1 MVREVFYSEIV
12 VISDTF
18 GDIFGAKAESA
29 MKKSALNALL
39 EIVRRLPSSFDDL
52 EEGEIIEMFRKT
64 HLFLGLEKGFARAE
78 RKFYFTAK
86 TRTELEEMKMKRERD
101 VKILLEL
108 CPDFPMEHLDA
119 FYSLYTAYG
128 KKMLRRRPLREY
140 LGETSEEMAK
150 REEWKK
156 KREAKRAERIKAEKA
171 RKPNGLELLAFFS
184 QPKEIRDVLYHFP
197 IQLDRLSDI
206 DESDFMD
213 AAKKAGVT
221 KDDVFFAYERYN
233 AYRLEFEDF
242 TTSENGAPCGKII
255 YLRAEKDEEAD
266 LLESGSCVF
275 LLHEIKADERL
286 SEADEEEIF
295 KPHIEKAFSEGYS
308 FAHCYLITEPISSL
322 PLTITEETW
331 QV

>member
-1 MVREVFYSEIV
+1 
-12 VISDTF
+12 
-18 GDIFGAKAESA
+18 
-29 MKKSALNALL
+29 
-39 EIVRRLPSSFDDL
+39 
-52 EEGEIIEMFRKT
+52 
-64 HLFLGLEKGFARAE
+64 
-78 RKFYFTAK
+78 
-86 TRTELEEMKMKRERD
+86 
-101 VKILLEL
+101 
-108 CPDFPMEHLDA
+108 
-119 FYSLYTAYG
+119 
-128 KKMLRRRPLREY
+128 
-140 LGETSEEMAK
+140 
-150 REEWKK
+150 
-156 KREAKRAERIKAEKA
+156 
-171 RKPNGLELLAFFS
+171 
-184 QPKEIRDVLYHFP
+184 
-197 IQLDRLSDI
+197 
-206 DESDFMD
+206 MD